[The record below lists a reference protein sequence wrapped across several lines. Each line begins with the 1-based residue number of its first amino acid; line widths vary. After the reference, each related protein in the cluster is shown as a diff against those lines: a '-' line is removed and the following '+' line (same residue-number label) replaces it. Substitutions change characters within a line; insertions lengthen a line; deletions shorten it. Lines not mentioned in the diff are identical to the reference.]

1 MRPDPLRTPW
11 QSGGPAVYGRPA
23 TPSPFC
29 AATIAHQGRDL
40 LDNHDRRGTETM
52 MRMMAI
58 GATLL
63 LACAGAP
70 AQTAAFP
77 TRPVT
82 LVVPFPPGGG
92 TDTGA
97 RIVAQKL
104 GTKWGQTV
112 IVENKGGAAGMI
124 GADLVAKSKPDGY
137 TLLMGNIGTQAI
149 NPSLYPKMP
158 YDASSA
164 FAPVGLVAEL
174 PLAMMVNPG
183 VPAKT
188 AKEFIALAKSQP
200 GKLSYSSS
208 GAGGAP
214 HLAAEMFKD
223 GTGTFILH
231 VPYRGGGPA
240 ISDLL
245 AGHVQLSFM
254 TALEASGH
262 IKAGKLRALAVTG
275 SRRVPALPDVP
286 TLAES
291 VLPGFNSISWI
302 GVLAPAGTP
311 KEIVEKVSADL
322 REVLGADD
330 VKGKLIELGAV
341 PAGNTPAQFQALID
355 SDRKRYEQIIKD
367 KKISVD

>member
-1 MRPDPLRTPW
+1 MTKNLI
-11 QSGGPAVYGRPA
+11 
-23 TPSPFC
+23 
-29 AATIAHQGRDL
+29 AAA
-40 LDNHDRRGTETM
+40 
-52 MRMMAI
+52 
-58 GATLL
+58 L
-63 LACAGAP
+63 LALAGVAV
-70 AQTAAFP
+70 AQGAYP
-77 TRPVT
+77 GRPVT

-104 GTKWGQTV
+104 GAKWGQTV

-124 GADLVAKSKPDGY
+124 GADMVAKAKPDGY

-149 NPSLYPKMP
+149 NPSLYKKMP
-158 YDASSA
+158 YDAATA
-164 FAPVGLVAEL
+164 FVPITLVAEL
-174 PLAMMVNPG
+174 PLAMMVNPA

-188 AKEFIALAKSQP
+188 AREFITLAKSEP

-214 HLAAEMFKD
+214 HLAAEMFKEA
-223 GTGTFILH
+223 TGTFIVH

-240 ISDLL
+240 IGDLL

-254 TALEASGH
+254 TVLEASGH

-275 SRRVPALPDVP
+275 SQRVPALPEVP
-286 TLAES
+286 TLAEAA
-291 VLPGFNSISWI
+291 LPGFNSISWI

-311 KEIVEKVSADL
+311 KEIVDKVSSDV
-322 REVLGADD
+322 REVLASDD
-330 VKGKLIELGAV
+330 VKLKLIELGAV
-341 PAGNTPAQFQALID
+341 PAGTTPAQFQALIA
-355 SDRKRYEQIIKD
+355 SDRKRYEQVIKD

>member
-1 MRPDPLRTPW
+1 MKKRLFAAALFALA
-11 QSGGPAVYGRPA
+11 GVAVA
-23 TPSPFC
+23 
-29 AATIAHQGRDL
+29 QG
-40 LDNHDRRGTETM
+40 
-52 MRMMAI
+52 AY
-58 GATLL
+58 
-63 LACAGAP
+63 P
-70 AQTAAFP
+70 V
-77 TRPVT
+77 RPVT

-104 GTKWGQTV
+104 GAKWGQTV

-124 GADLVAKSKPDGY
+124 GADMVAKAKADGY

-158 YDASSA
+158 YDAATA
-164 FAPVGLVAEL
+164 FVPITLVAEL
-174 PLAMMVNPG
+174 PLAMMVNPA

-188 AKEFIALAKSQP
+188 AREFIALAKSEP

-214 HLAAEMFKD
+214 HLAAEMFKEA
-223 GTGTFILH
+223 TGTFIVH

-240 ISDLL
+240 IGDLL

-254 TALEASGH
+254 TVLEASGQ

-275 SRRVPALPDVP
+275 SQRVPALPEVP
-286 TLAES
+286 TLAEAA
-291 VLPGFNSISWI
+291 LPGFNSISWI

-311 KEIVEKVSADL
+311 KEIVDKVASDV
-322 REVLGADD
+322 REVLASDD
-330 VKGKLIELGAV
+330 VKLKLIELGAV
-341 PAGNTPAQFQALID
+341 PAGTTPAQFQALIA
-355 SDRKRYEQIIKD
+355 SDRKRYEQVIKD

>member
-1 MRPDPLRTPW
+1 MTKNLI
-11 QSGGPAVYGRPA
+11 
-23 TPSPFC
+23 
-29 AATIAHQGRDL
+29 AAA
-40 LDNHDRRGTETM
+40 
-52 MRMMAI
+52 
-58 GATLL
+58 L
-63 LACAGAP
+63 LALAGVAV
-70 AQTAAFP
+70 AQGAYP
-77 TRPVT
+77 GRPVT

-104 GTKWGQTV
+104 GAKWGQTV

-124 GADLVAKSKPDGY
+124 GADMVAKAKPDGY

-149 NPSLYPKMP
+149 NPSLYKKMP
-158 YDASSA
+158 YDAATA
-164 FAPVGLVAEL
+164 FVPITLVADL
-174 PLAMMVNPG
+174 PLAMMVNPA

-188 AKEFIALAKSQP
+188 AREFIALAKREP

-214 HLAAEMFKD
+214 HLAAEMFKEA
-223 GTGTFILH
+223 TGTFIVH

-240 ISDLL
+240 IGDLI

-254 TALEASGH
+254 TVLEASGH

-275 SRRVPALPDVP
+275 SQRVPALPEVP
-286 TLAES
+286 TLAEAA
-291 VLPGFNSISWI
+291 LPGFNPISWI

-311 KEIVEKVSADL
+311 KEIVDKVASDV
-322 REVLGADD
+322 REVLASDD
-330 VKGKLIELGAV
+330 VKLKLIELGAV
-341 PAGNTPAQFQALID
+341 PAGTTPAQFQALIA
-355 SDRKRYEQIIKD
+355 SDRKRYEQVIKD